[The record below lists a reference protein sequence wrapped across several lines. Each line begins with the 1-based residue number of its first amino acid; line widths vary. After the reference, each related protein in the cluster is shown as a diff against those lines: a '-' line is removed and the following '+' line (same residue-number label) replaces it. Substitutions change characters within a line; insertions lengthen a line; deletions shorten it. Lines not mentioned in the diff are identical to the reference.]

1 MPRLYIK
8 GIGLMAGLIIGAG
21 VFALPYAFAKAGI
34 FWGTIHL
41 VFSVFVVYFLHQW
54 YGEVSFYT
62 KGKHRFVGYVEKYLG
77 KKAKVFSAITTMGS
91 YYFSLLIYA
100 IMGGIFLS
108 NFTSLFNGH
117 TVEFMTLLFFAT
129 GGLMALFKVNKI
141 AEINFYLTLPIFGF
155 IIYLL
160 FFSFPYIKAENFFA
174 NDNLFLNKNWFLPYG
189 VWLFSLTGFSAI
201 PPTRDLFIDSGIKK
215 FKRVISISLFL
226 AIFAYILFVFSIL
239 GVSGSFATEDALS
252 GIKAFMGVKVMAIGS
267 IIGFLCVFTSF
278 IALAVDMKSM
288 FRYDYKIPRFIAWLF
303 VIIPPTALYLFK
315 FDGLVNTLA
324 ITGSVGMGI
333 LGVFVVLMRHK
344 MVRILKAG
352 DKDDI
357 VAEIDVKE
365 IKIRKKLEIIIL
377 IGIVS
382 AVLYDIWRGMF
393 GLG

>member
-1 MPRLYIK
+1 
-8 GIGLMAGLIIGAG
+8 
-21 VFALPYAFAKAGI
+21 
-34 FWGTIHL
+34 
-41 VFSVFVVYFLHQW
+41 
-54 YGEVSFYT
+54 
-62 KGKHRFVGYVEKYLG
+62 
-77 KKAKVFSAITTMGS
+77 
-91 YYFSLLIYA
+91 
-100 IMGGIFLS
+100 
-108 NFTSLFNGH
+108 
-117 TVEFMTLLFFAT
+117 
-129 GGLMALFKVNKI
+129 MALFKVNKI

-160 FFSFPYIKAENFFA
+160 FFLFSIHKSGKLFST
-174 NDNLFLNKNWFLPYG
+174 DNLFLNKNWFLPYG

-377 IGIVS
+377 IGIIS
-382 AVLYDIWRGMF
+382 AVLYDIWRGIF
-393 GLG
+393 GLR

>member
-1 MPRLYIK
+1 
-8 GIGLMAGLIIGAG
+8 MAGLIIGAG

-100 IMGGIFLS
+100 VMGGIFLS

-160 FFSFPYIKAENFFA
+160 FFSFPYIKAENFFST
-174 NDNLFLNKNWFLPYG
+174 DNLFLNKNWFLPYG

-215 FKRVISISLFL
+215 FKTVVSISLFL

-278 IALAVDMKSM
+278 IALAADMKSM
-288 FRYDYKIPRFIAWLF
+288 FRYDYKIPRFVAWLF

-365 IKIRKKLEIIIL
+365 IKIIKKLEIIIL
-377 IGIVS
+377 IGIIS
-382 AVLYDIWRGMF
+382 AVLYDIWRGIF